1 MISYINPYTA
11 RLIYF
16 RYTFLSTMDPFGRF
30 PYEVMLMILNHLNP
44 TTLRALELMGIS
56 RLWRD
61 NIPHWTHRPQKV
73 MHLTGGRLFHALPLV
88 HTGQQLLDIIV
99 DPPDHPYASLELEQV
114 MIAVQ
119 QLRLP
124 TMRSLSCYMLPSYTS
139 TTYSS
144 TTFN

>member
-1 MISYINPYTA
+1 
-11 RLIYF
+11 
-16 RYTFLSTMDPFGRF
+16 MDPFGRF